1 MSPITFF
8 RKAYY
13 KVMRKQI
20 VRDLDDFCTVKNG
33 RALLYY
39 KTDSLVFRSV
49 ANNPSH
55 VNHWEIIEIVRV
67 LNRLGFVVDVIDRTV
82 KPETIASVQDI
93 YQIFIGIGAGDSGR
107 HYADIAKKVPSAKK
121 VFYAL
126 GPEPDESN
134 RITLARYDYF
144 WERHPGVKVEIRR
157 TINHVDIDEC
167 MKHTDAILSCGSEFA
182 LHTFDKHHKPVYKL
196 PPSSSTLV
204 QFPFASLEKKDAK
217 KFLYFGGNGNIV
229 KGLDIVIEAFAEL
242 PDYELFICAPQTE
255 TDFNAFYKETLEK
268 SKNIHFVGFIKIGG
282 ETFYDLTSKCGY
294 VIFPSASEGAAT
306 SVTTCMRAGMIP
318 VVTVESGIDSAER
331 CGHVIG
337 DIHISALKDLI
348 SKLAHKSKEEVI
360 QKSLETYKESYSY
373 SQGNFSQTLELS
385 LISILRS

>member
-1 MSPITFF
+1 MNILTLV

-13 KVMRKQI
+13 KLMRKQI
-20 VRDLDDFCTVKNG
+20 VRDLDDFCTVQKG

-82 KPETIASVQDI
+82 KPKTIANIQDI

-167 MKHTDAILSCGSEFA
+167 MKYTDAILSCGSEFA
-182 LHTFDKHHKPVYKL
+182 LHTFDKHHKKVYKL
-196 PPSSSTLV
+196 PPSSAPAI
-204 QFPFASLEKKDAK
+204 QFPFAGLEKKDPK

-229 KGLDIVIEAFAEL
+229 KGLDLMIETFAAL

-255 TDFNAFYKETLEK
+255 TDFNEFYKDTLEK
-268 SKNIHFVGFIKIGG
+268 SKNIHMVGFIQIGG
-282 ETFYDLTSKCGY
+282 ETFYDLTSKCSY
-294 VIFPSASEGAAT
+294 VMFPSASEGAAT

-318 VVTVESGIDSAER
+318 IVTPEAGIDPAER
-331 CGHVIG
+331 CGRVIM
-337 DIHISALKDLI
+337 DIHIEALKNLVRE
-348 SKLAHKSKEEVI
+348 LAAKSKQEII
-360 QKSLETYKESYSY
+360 QKSLETYKESYMY

-385 LISILRS
+385 LIDILHS